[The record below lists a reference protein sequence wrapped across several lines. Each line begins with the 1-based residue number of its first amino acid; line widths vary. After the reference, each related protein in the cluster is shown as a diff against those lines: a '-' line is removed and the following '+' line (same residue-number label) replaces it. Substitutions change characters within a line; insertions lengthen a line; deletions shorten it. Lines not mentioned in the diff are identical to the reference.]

1 MKIEVLSEGT
11 HGEEL
16 QQQQEEHAEDH
27 AAGEQE
33 SAEAPDQGQAAE
45 EAKEVGEKKD
55 ELQSDDGEVVVSIG
69 DEKPQDDEV
78 KRAPEWVRKLRK
90 DTAEKSKRIRELET
104 KLAEL
109 SGAEKKPALGDKPT
123 LEGCGYD
130 EQKFD
135 AQLASYYERK
145 RAVDDEAAKAKAE
158 EEEHQRAW
166 QQKLE
171 SYGRAKSELRVAD
184 YEEAEIA
191 AQEVFSTT
199 QQGILINGADNP
211 AVLVYALGKDPERA
225 KKLAA
230 IKDPVKFAFAVA
242 KIESQLKVQ
251 PRKQP
256 PLPEKV
262 VKSSGRMSGAIDHEL
277 ERLRE
282 EAARTGD
289 ISKVVAYKDA
299 KRRAAAG

>member
-16 QQQQEEHAEDH
+16 QQQQDAGEEHVAEEGK
-27 AAGEQE
+27 AAAEQGKE
-33 SAEAPDQGQAAE
+33 EQPAE
-45 EAKEVGEKKD
+45 EAKEVTTHD
-55 ELQSDDGEVVVSIG
+55 DDSQSDGEVVVSIG

-251 PRKQP
+251 PKKQP

-282 EAARTGD
+282 EAGRTGD
-289 ISKVVAYKDA
+289 ISKVVAYKEA